1 MDIKNSAEAY
11 DQTCVEGHSCNCST
25 GHCHDHERSKKDN
38 IMIAIA
44 GLLFILGLIL
54 RLPKEIELILFL
66 TSYIVAGGNVILT
79 AIRNISKGK
88 IFDENFLMS
97 IATIGAFVVGEYA
110 EGAAVMIFYRI
121 GEYFQDLA
129 VDRSMRSIQSL
140 MDIRPDEANLI
151 VDGIVKRVAAEDVS
165 IGDTIVI
172 KPGEKIPLDGVVVS
186 GISHVDTSALTGEF
200 MPRAVE
206 AGDEVLSG
214 FVNSGGALTVE
225 VREEFSKSAAS
236 KIIELMQN
244 ASTKKAPTEQ
254 FITRFAA
261 YYTPIVV
268 GIAFFMATLIP
279 IITGDMD
286 FSKWIYRALVFLVI
300 SCPCAMVVSI
310 PLSFF
315 AGLGSASK
323 KGILIKGG
331 NYLEALNNV
340 NTVVFDKTGTLT
352 KGSFEV
358 VNCVPAEDITAE
370 ELIKYAV
377 YGEALSN
384 HPIAQSIRDAYGKDI
399 DRSQINSYEE
409 IAGLGIK
416 ANVAGR
422 EILTGN
428 MELMN
433 REGISNIEPNI
444 DNIEGTVVYVAVDG
458 KYVGYIELADVV
470 KEDSKYAI
478 KKLKDMGISETIML
492 TGDNESIAQKVG
504 DKLGIDKVYAS
515 LLPNEK
521 LEKLEAMETELQDN
535 GIIAFIGD
543 GINDSPAIARAK
555 VGVAMGGLG
564 ADAAIEAADVVLMTD
579 QVSKLTD
586 AIEVARKTRRIV
598 MQNIIFAIGVKVFVL
613 ILGALG
619 FATMWQ
625 AVFAD
630 VGVTVIAVLNSM
642 RILIEPSNK
651 IN

>member
-1 MDIKNSAEAY
+1 MDIKNNAEAY
-11 DQTCVEGHSCNCST
+11 DRTCVEGHSCNCST